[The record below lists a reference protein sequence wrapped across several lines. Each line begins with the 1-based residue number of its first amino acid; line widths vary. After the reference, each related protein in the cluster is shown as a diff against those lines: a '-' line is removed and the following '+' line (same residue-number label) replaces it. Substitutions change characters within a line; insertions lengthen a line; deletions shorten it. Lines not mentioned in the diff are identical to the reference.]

1 MKYTI
6 FYFQPD
12 DMQKDLVTLDN
23 EQKEE
28 DFEKEFEEL
37 LKGFIEKEF
46 DSDEDLDETPDPD
59 EDNQYDDADTG
70 QRNLKSH
77 RELRIPSPS
86 MYSKTAISPVCAVDQ

>member
-1 MKYTI
+1 MKYTM

-37 LKGFIEKEF
+37 LKGFIERSPTLMKAWMKP
-46 DSDEDLDETPDPD
+46 LTLMKM
-59 EDNQYDDADTG
+59 TKTIM
-70 QRNLKSH
+70 L
-77 RELRIPSPS
+77 IP
-86 MYSKTAISPVCAVDQ
+86 MMTLARMI